1 MWANRVCFIA
11 FKDKP
16 LKMNTFRHK
25 RYKSLVF
32 SGIIKVQYF
41 LVLFVVIVARIYNE
55 LKYRGCNINV
65 ILNSHSTIYSSLLI
79 KVLIAIRGLV

>member
-41 LVLFVVIVARIYNE
+41 CTMYICVLFVVIVAFPEY
-55 LKYRGCNINV
+55 
-65 ILNSHSTIYSSLLI
+65 
-79 KVLIAIRGLV
+79 